1 MPVTEVI
8 CSNAMLRAAGYPD
21 KSHEE
26 PMMGIFVRKYSRA
39 VHRNGARRH
48 ASSLLFFDAKATPVE
63 KIVQIRPPMK
73 PIRPTNPAAIH
84 GSMLPYCFMT
94 VSTQGR
100 HTG

>member
-1 MPVTEVI
+1 MPVTDVI
-8 CSNAMLRAAGYPD
+8 CSKAMLRAAGYPD

-26 PMMGIFVRKYSRA
+26 PMIGIFMRKYSKV

-48 ASSLLFFDAKATPVE
+48 ASNLLFFDATATPV
-63 KIVQIRPPMK
+63 KKTVQTKPPMK
-73 PIRPTNPAAIH
+73 PIRPTKPAAIH
-84 GSMLPYCFMT
+84 GSMLPYCFIT